1 MAPSRKKFEEIA
13 EHIELSI
20 FSGRMSVGH
29 KISSERELMN
39 QFGVGR
45 STVREA
51 LFSLQRKGLIAARP
65 GAAARVSRP
74 DADTLIDDLSG
85 SARHMLSQPDGVRQL
100 QNARMLFEI
109 GLARNAARQ
118 ATREDLKILRE
129 ALEANGLASD
139 QPSFVRTDLTFH
151 YTLAMVSHNPIFTSI
166 HHALMGW
173 LSDQRLTSARAG
185 ATRAEI
191 FAQHLAIYDAIEAGD
206 TAAAEDAMETHLT
219 TVARY
224 YWQAMST
231 TDDSTDRETT
241 VT

>member
-1 MAPSRKKFEEIA
+1 MAPARKKFEEIA

-20 FSGRMSVGH
+20 FSGRMSVGD
-29 KISSERELMN
+29 KIPSERELMI
-39 QFGVGR
+39 QFSVGR

-51 LFSLQRKGLIAARP
+51 LFSLQRKGLLAARP

-109 GLARNAARQ
+109 GLARSAAKQ

-129 ALEANGLASD
+129 ALDANGLAAD
-139 QPSFVRTDLTFH
+139 QPTFVRTDLTFH
-151 YTLAMVSHNPIFTSI
+151 YTLAMITHNPIFTSI

-173 LSDQRLTSARAG
+173 LADQRAMSARAG
-185 ATRAEI
+185 ATRVEV
-191 FAQHLAIYDAIEAGD
+191 FAQHQAIYDAIEARD
-206 TAAAEDAMETHLT
+206 TAAAEDAMETHLA

-231 TDDSTDRETT
+231 TDDGADRERIGT
-241 VT
+241 